1 VCERVYAAS
10 RQDGQQGPLDLVNQ
24 LRKPAAAEVGDPPIH
39 DFVMVGLP
47 TPYILRPMLDK
58 ELSYAISDGAK
69 EGIVILAVDGPFT
82 LSNMFRLQHEL
93 RALKPACLIM
103 DLTAVPYM
111 DSAGLGVIMNYFVS
125 AETAGRKFLLAGV
138 NERLKALFEMTKVDV
153 VLRLC
158 DTVDAAQALA

>member
-1 VCERVYAAS
+1 
-10 RQDGQQGPLDLVNQ
+10 
-24 LRKPAAAEVGDPPIH
+24 
-39 DFVMVGLP
+39 
-47 TPYILRPMLDK
+47 
-58 ELSYAISDGAK
+58 
-69 EGIVILAVDGPFT
+69 
-82 LSNMFRLQHEL
+82 
-93 RALKPACLIM
+93 M